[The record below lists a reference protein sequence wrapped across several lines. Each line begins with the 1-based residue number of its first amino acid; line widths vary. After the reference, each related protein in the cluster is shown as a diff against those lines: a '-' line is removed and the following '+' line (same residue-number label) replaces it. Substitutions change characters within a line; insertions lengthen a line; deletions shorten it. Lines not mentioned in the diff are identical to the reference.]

1 MPNQFGNVIPHGPD
15 HQLVVVFY
23 LLTEIS
29 HLRIGLRVVT
39 LGWVSCWVKWLLED
53 EIDVISELVID
64 LCLQEFINSV
74 RRVVSTITDDF

>member
-1 MPNQFGNVIPHGPD
+1 
-15 HQLVVVFY
+15 
-23 LLTEIS
+23 
-29 HLRIGLRVVT
+29 LRIGLRVVT